1 MDLTWDRS
9 QPGSAAGAGLVQPA
23 KLAVSNTIRVM
34 LKKLA
39 AVDRVAGTERHG
51 TVGNQSP
58 GRERISRRSLAAMG
72 ATVLGPRI
80 AAHTPV
86 GWSALAAPPS
96 ADSLF
101 APTSNAGPD
110 QGSLWVQPPNHG
122 GAGRLAPD
130 FFEMFTTRTDE
141 WAEARRFVD
150 VWVVRM
156 TSLLGKDSPL
166 CDDFLRESF
175 LPKLHAWGIALAVN
189 VTGATHAQCA
199 DHPSRIGDEVMA
211 IQRLLDLGADISF
224 LSLQSPLSKVS
235 GSCPTYGKETGYDLR
250 IADVVRYVA
259 AMTERFPG
267 VEIGLVDAMPAKG
280 WAYQAVYP
288 RLLDAL
294 AARGLRLAFI
304 HLDFPM
310 ESASPEWANVREVE
324 DLVRGE
330 LGVPLGLIYVSKIG
344 GETSNVA
351 FRDAVLDAYSAYR
364 AAGGRPDHLEL
375 TSWYAY
381 PTSTLPEDDEASA
394 PFMNLVRDFALL
406 GGVAPQVAPGTPPV
420 ASPVVVVGS
429 SAARD

>member
-1 MDLTWDRS
+1 
-9 QPGSAAGAGLVQPA
+9 LVQLA
-23 KLAVSNTIRVM
+23 KLAASNTIRVM

-39 AVDRVAGTERHG
+39 AVDRVAGMERHG
-51 TVGNQSP
+51 MVGNQSP

-72 ATVLGPRI
+72 ATVLGPRF
-80 AAHTPV
+80 AAHTPM

-101 APTSNAGPD
+101 APTLKAGPD

-156 TSLLGKDSPL
+156 TSLLGKDAPL
-166 CDDFLRESF
+166 SDDFLQESF

-189 VTGATHAQCA
+189 VTAATLAQCA
-199 DHPSRIGDEVMA
+199 NHPGPPVAGEVA
-211 IQRLLDLGADISF
+211 VIQRLLDLGAHISS
-224 LSLQSPLSKVS
+224 LSLQSPLSKV
-235 GSCPTYGKETGYDLR
+235 GGRVCPAYGKETGYDLR

-267 VEIGLVDAMPAKG
+267 IEIGLVDAMPAKG
-280 WAYQAVYP
+280 WGYQDVY
-288 RLLDAL
+288 RHLQDAL
-294 AARGLRLAFI
+294 TARGLRLAFI
-304 HLDFPM
+304 HLDFPL
-310 ESASPEWANVREVE
+310 ESAAPGWVDVREAE
-324 DLVRGE
+324 DFVRGE
-330 LGVPLGLIYVSKIG
+330 LGVPFGLIYVSKIG

-351 FRDAVLDAYSAYR
+351 FRDAVLDAYRAYR
-364 AAGGRPDHLEL
+364 AAGGRPDHLKL

-406 GGVAPQVAPGTPPV
+406 GGVVPQVAPGTPPV
-420 ASPVVVVGS
+420 ASPVAVVGS

>member
-1 MDLTWDRS
+1 
-9 QPGSAAGAGLVQPA
+9 LVQLA
-23 KLAVSNTIRVM
+23 KLAASNTIRVM

-39 AVDRVAGTERHG
+39 AVDRVVGTERHG
-51 TVGNQSP
+51 TVGNQGP

-72 ATVLGPRI
+72 ATVLGSRF
-80 AAHTPV
+80 AAHTPM

-101 APTSNAGPD
+101 APTLKAGPD

-130 FFEMFTTRTDE
+130 FFEMFTTRGDE
-141 WAEARRFVD
+141 WAEAREFVD

-156 TSLLGKDSPL
+156 TSLLGKDAPL
-166 CDDFLRESF
+166 GDAFLRELF
-175 LPKLHAWGIALAVN
+175 LPALQAWGIALAVN

-199 DHPSRIGDEVMA
+199 GHASRIDNETAA
-211 IQRLLDLGADISF
+211 IQRLIDLGAEITY

-250 IADVVRYVA
+250 IADIVRYVA
-259 AMTERFPG
+259 QMTERFPG

-280 WAYQAVYP
+280 WAYQDVY
-288 RLLDAL
+288 RHLLDAL
-294 AARGLRLAFI
+294 TARGLRLAFI

-310 ESASPEWANVREVE
+310 ESASPGWVNVREVE

-330 LGVPLGLIYVSKIG
+330 LRVPFGLIYVSKVG
-344 GETSNVA
+344 GATSNVA
-351 FRDAVLDAYSAYR
+351 FRDNVLAAYRAYR

-381 PTSTLPEDDEASA
+381 PTSNLPEDDEATA
-394 PFMNLVRDFALL
+394 PFMNLVRDFARL
-406 GGVAPQVAPGTPPV
+406 GGVAPRATTGTPPAV
-420 ASPVVVVGS
+420 AGSP
-429 SAARD
+429 AARD